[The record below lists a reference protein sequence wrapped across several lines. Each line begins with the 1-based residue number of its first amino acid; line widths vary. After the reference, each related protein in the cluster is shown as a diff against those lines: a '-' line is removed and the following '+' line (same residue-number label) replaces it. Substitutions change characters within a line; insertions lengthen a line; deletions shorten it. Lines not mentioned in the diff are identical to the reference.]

1 MINENFA
8 LLGAAIFLFGS
19 IGYLLETI
27 QGKVKPNRVT
37 WFLWALAPLVAF
49 TAQIKQGVGIQ
60 SLLTLMAG
68 LIPLV
73 IFFASFINKNA
84 YWQIG
89 RLDIICGIFSILG
102 LVLWW
107 ITKVGNVAIAF
118 AILADLLAALPTV
131 IKSYKEPET
140 ENYILYFA
148 NAISAAITL
157 FTIKM
162 WNFATYGFPLYLLIV
177 CALLTLLIRFKLGKR
192 VSLAEHKKPLEKLK

>member
-8 LLGAAIFLFGS
+8 ILGAVIFFFGS
-19 IGYLLETI
+19 IGYFVETI

-68 LIPLV
+68 LIPFV
-73 IFFASFINKNA
+73 IFFASFINKNS
-84 YWQIG
+84 YWKIG

-118 AILADLLAALPTV
+118 AILADLLAA
-131 IKSYKEPET
+131 
-140 ENYILYFA
+140 
-148 NAISAAITL
+148 
-157 FTIKM
+157 
-162 WNFATYGFPLYLLIV
+162 
-177 CALLTLLIRFKLGKR
+177 
-192 VSLAEHKKPLEKLK
+192 

>member
-68 LIPLV
+68 LIPFV
-73 IFFASFINKNA
+73 IFFASFINKNS
-84 YWQIG
+84 YWKIG

-118 AILADLLAALPTV
+118 AILADLLAALPTIV
-131 IKSYKEPET
+131 KSYKEPET
-140 ENYILYFA
+140 ENYLLFLAI
-148 NAISAAITL
+148 AISAVFTL
-157 FTIKM
+157 FTIKI
-162 WNFATYGFPLYLLIV
+162 WNFATYGFPFYLLIV
-177 CALLTLLIRFKLGKR
+177 CTLLTLLIRFKIGKR
-192 VSLAEHKKPLEKLK
+192 NVFIKALKTF